1 MKPART
7 AVALLTL
14 LVASA
19 CASSYA
25 EPNRPAASPAV
36 SPSDGPSYGYGQSS
50 GYGSSYGD
58 SSRAVAIG
66 DRPWVEQAPAPYSP
80 YGVEL
85 LGGDFRHLPT
95 FYQGG
100 RSYVMGM
107 IGDRYRIRV
116 TNPTP
121 RRVEA
126 VVSVDGLDAI
136 DGKTASFDDKRGYVI
151 APYGEVT
158 IEGFRTSL
166 DQVATFRFSSVRDSY
181 AGRKGQDRNVGVIGV
196 AFFPE
201 RERPRYVPRPL
212 EQSDRGRGSYDGP
225 PPAKAA
231 PAPYGGSGATARA
244 PSAAPSSEAKRDSSG
259 GYAPR
264 ASEPAPDVDRPGLGT
279 EFGERRYSS
288 VHYTSFQRENPTRPS
303 YLVETRYN
311 DREGLLAL
319 GIPVGDARPSPD
331 DLSVRE
337 SADPFPRTRFAQPP
351 PR

>member
-1 MKPART
+1 MKPGRT
-7 AVALLTL
+7 AAALVTL

-25 EPNRPAASPAV
+25 EPNRPSASPAV
-36 SPSDGPSYGYGQSS
+36 PPSYGEPG
-50 GYGSSYGD
+50 
-58 SSRAVAIG
+58 RPVAVGA
-66 DRPWVEQAPAPYSP
+66 RPWDPPVPYSP

-85 LGGDFRHLPT
+85 ISGDYRHLPT

-100 RSYVMGM
+100 RSYVMGT
-107 IGDRYRIRV
+107 IGDRYRIHI

-136 DGKTASFDDKRGYVI
+136 DGRTANLDDKRGYVI
-151 APYGEVT
+151 APYGDVT

-181 AGRKGQDRNVGVIGV
+181 AGKKGQDRNVGVIGI

-201 RERPRYVPRPL
+201 RERPPVRYRPRPV
-212 EQSDRGRGSYDGP
+212 EEGYRGRTYDEA
-225 PPAKAA
+225 PASKAA
-231 PAPYGGSGATARA
+231 PAPNAGSGAGRA
-244 PSAAPSSEAKRDSSG
+244 PSAAPSGEAKKDSAGAEARRSAE
-259 GYAPR
+259 APY
-264 ASEPAPDVDRPGLGT
+264 DNDRPGLGT
-279 EFGERRYSS
+279 EFGERRWSS
-288 VHYTSFQRENPTRPS
+288 VHYTSFQRESATHPS
-303 YLVETRYN
+303 YIVELRYN

-319 GIPVGDARPSPD
+319 GIPVDDARPYPD
-331 DLSVRE
+331 DVSVRE
-337 SADPFPRTRFAQPP
+337 SADPFPGSRFAAPP